1 MDQDRIDDL
10 PEVSIS
16 AFKVNPSAFM
26 VSGAVVTNH
35 GRRRAAFVPLDDEP
49 RANAKL
55 DEVKA
60 QLALLSRTA
69 DPDDVARE
77 LAELSASRDAELI
90 DPAR

>member
-1 MDQDRIDDL
+1 MDQDRIENL

-16 AFKVNPSAFM
+16 AFKVNPSAYL
-26 VSGAVVTNH
+26 VSGAVITNH
-35 GRRRAAFVPLDDEP
+35 GRRRAAFVPLDGAP
-49 RANAKL
+49 RASGGL

-69 DPDDVARE
+69 DPEDVAAE